1 MNKVDIEVF
10 YACHDGVMITDS
22 QGKIL
27 NTSLDYEDVYEICAS
42 ETIGKTV
49 YELEEEG
56 IFKPSLVAKV
66 IEFGVEVTSI
76 QEGKNGQKVVA
87 TAVPIYEKSG
97 ELKYVVSYLRDI
109 TDYLNLKE
117 KYEELQNQLIQYQS
131 ELKQL
136 KSVSQPVAEGNSRE
150 IRKVMDTINR
160 ISQSDA
166 NVLITGE
173 SGVGKTMYARL
184 IHDKSDRKNRPFVAI
199 NCNAIPENLIESEL
213 FGYEEG
219 AFTGASKKGKKGVI
233 EQADGGTLFLDE
245 VGDIS
250 SNMQIKLLQTIQEKR
265 IIRVGS
271 SLEIKVDFRLIAATN
286 QNLEEAVERGSF
298 RKDLFYRLDVIPLYI
313 PPLRERRDD
322 IFFIAMTLLK
332 KFNQKY
338 QKHKKLSSGVMQK
351 FLNYQWP
358 GNVRELENMLERM
371 VLLSRDDE
379 IGLEDLPSE
388 LVNAIAPAVPEKIK
402 SLECTLNQVE
412 EEILSEAYKR
422 SQSVSKV
429 AEELGLSLATA
440 SRKLHRYGIIKND

>member
-10 YACHDGVMITDS
+10 YACHDGVMITDP

-27 NTSLDYEDVYEICAS
+27 NTSPDYEDVYEIRAS

-66 IEFGVEVTSI
+66 IESGVEVTSI

-97 ELKYVVSYLRDI
+97 ELKQVVSYLRDI

-136 KSVSQPVAEGNSRE
+136 KSVSQPVVEGNSRE

-184 IHDKSDRKNRPFVAI
+184 IHDKSDRKNQPFVAI

-219 AFTGASKKGKKGVI
+219 AFTGASKKGKMGVI

-245 VGDIS
+245 IGDIS
-250 SNMQIKLLQTIQEKR
+250 SSMQIKLLQTIQEKR
-265 IIRVGS
+265 IIKVGS
-271 SLEIKVDFRLIAATN
+271 NLEIKVDFRLIAATN

-322 IFFIAMTLLK
+322 IFFIVMTLLK

-388 LVNAIAPAVPEKIK
+388 LVNAIAPTVPEKIK
-402 SLECTLNQVE
+402 SLECALNQVE
-412 EEILSEAYKR
+412 EEILSEAYNR

-440 SRKLHRYGIIKND
+440 SRKLHRYGIIEK

>member
-10 YACHDGVMITDS
+10 YACHDGVMITDP

-27 NTSLDYEDVYEICAS
+27 NTSPDYEDVYEIRAS

-66 IEFGVEVTSI
+66 IESGVEVTSI

-97 ELKYVVSYLRDI
+97 ELKQVVSYLRDI

-136 KSVSQPVAEGNSRE
+136 KSVSQPVVEGNSRE

-173 SGVGKTMYARL
+173 SGVGKTMYARI
-184 IHDKSDRKNRPFVAI
+184 IHDKSDRKDQPFVAI

-219 AFTGASKKGKKGVI
+219 AFTGAAKKGKMGVI

-245 VGDIS
+245 IGDIS
-250 SNMQIKLLQTIQEKR
+250 SSMQIKLLQTIQEKR
-265 IIRVGS
+265 IIKVGS
-271 SLEIKVDFRLIAATN
+271 NLEIKVDFRLIAATN
-286 QNLEEAVERGSF
+286 QNL
-298 RKDLFYRLDVIPLYI
+298 KTI
-313 PPLRERRDD
+313 
-322 IFFIAMTLLK
+322 
-332 KFNQKY
+332 
-338 QKHKKLSSGVMQK
+338 KL
-351 FLNYQWP
+351 
-358 GNVRELENMLERM
+358 
-371 VLLSRDDE
+371 
-379 IGLEDLPSE
+379 
-388 LVNAIAPAVPEKIK
+388 
-402 SLECTLNQVE
+402 
-412 EEILSEAYKR
+412 
-422 SQSVSKV
+422 
-429 AEELGLSLATA
+429 
-440 SRKLHRYGIIKND
+440 

>member
-1 MNKVDIEVF
+1 M
-10 YACHDGVMITDS
+10 
-22 QGKIL
+22 
-27 NTSLDYEDVYEICAS
+27 
-42 ETIGKTV
+42 
-49 YELEEEG
+49 
-56 IFKPSLVAKV
+56 
-66 IEFGVEVTSI
+66 
-76 QEGKNGQKVVA
+76 
-87 TAVPIYEKSG
+87 
-97 ELKYVVSYLRDI
+97 RDI
-109 TDYLNLKE
+109 TDYLNLKA

-136 KSVSQPVAEGNSRE
+136 KSVSQPVVEGNSRE

-184 IHDKSDRKNRPFVAI
+184 IHDKSDRKNQPFVAI

-219 AFTGASKKGKKGVI
+219 AFTGASKKGKMGVI

-245 VGDIS
+245 IGDIS

-265 IIRVGS
+265 IIKVGS
-271 SLEIKVDFRLIAATN
+271 NLEIKVDFRLIAATN

-322 IFFIAMTLLK
+322 IFFIVMTLLK

-338 QKHKKLSSGVMQK
+338 QKRKTLSSGVMQK

-371 VLLSRDDE
+371 VPLSRDDE

-402 SLECTLNQVE
+402 SLECALNQVE
-412 EEILSEAYKR
+412 EEILSEAYDR
-422 SQSVSKV
+422 SQ
-429 AEELGLSLATA
+429 AETV
-440 SRKLHRYGIIKND
+440 

>member
-10 YACHDGVMITDS
+10 YACHDGVMITDP

-27 NTSLDYEDVYEICAS
+27 NTSPDYEDVYEIRAS

-66 IEFGVEVTSI
+66 IESGVEVTSI

-97 ELKYVVSYLRDI
+97 ELKQVVSYLRDI

-136 KSVSQPVAEGNSRE
+136 KSVSQPVVEGNSRE

-173 SGVGKTMYARL
+173 SGVGKTMYARI
-184 IHDKSDRKNRPFVAI
+184 IHDKSDRKDQPFVAI

-219 AFTGASKKGKKGVI
+219 AFTGAAKKGKMGVI

-245 VGDIS
+245 IGDIS
-250 SNMQIKLLQTIQEKR
+250 SSMQIKLLQTIQEKR
-265 IIRVGS
+265 IIKVGS
-271 SLEIKVDFRLIAATN
+271 NLEIKVDFRLIAATN
-286 QNLEEAVERGSF
+286 QNLEEAVERGGF

-322 IFFIAMTLLK
+322 IFFIVMTLLK

-402 SLECTLNQVE
+402 SLECALNQVE
-412 EEILSEAYKR
+412 EEILSEAYNR

-429 AEELGLSLATA
+429 AEDLGLSLATA
-440 SRKLHRYGIIKND
+440 SRKLHRY